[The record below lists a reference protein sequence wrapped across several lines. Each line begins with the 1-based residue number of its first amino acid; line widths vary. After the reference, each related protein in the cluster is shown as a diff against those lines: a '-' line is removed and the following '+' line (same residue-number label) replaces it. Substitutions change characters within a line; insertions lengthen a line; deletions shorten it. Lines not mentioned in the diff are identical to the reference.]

1 MMNHI
6 ASVTIGV
13 LSCFVLTLG
22 AAAELPE
29 YTALQDFPEEAHG
42 FGVSV
47 DALGDGRFIA
57 WDGDRIFV
65 ETEIDSGVFSLATEG
80 IIGDPAFI
88 EVHPDGE
95 TALLGAG
102 LSGDMYLVDMENPGD
117 PEAVVNT
124 VNNYEG
130 AWLNTEQLL
139 FDRAMPNEN
148 EEDVPELAIL
158 DISGEPEVRTVVAD
172 KGMWSANVVTS
183 ACGYY
188 AYASDGMDGVTVRYE
203 VNALREA
210 FETESPLDWETA
222 GVELGTFS
230 TSGPAAHT
238 DLDTVIFGGSGS
250 IQFVD
255 GETGDEL
262 GTADPAGEERQ
273 IDVYQAAYNRATGRI
288 LVVGTVY
295 SDAPLLSAWVSDT
308 PFESLPYGDITRT
321 GRVEAQDIQTVI
333 NVVLGLEAE
342 DSRVAAM
349 ADVTRTGT
357 VNAADIQTV
366 INVVLGII

>member
-6 ASVTIGV
+6 TSVAIGV

-22 AAAELPE
+22 AAAQLPG
-29 YTALQDFPEEAHG
+29 YNSIPNFPEESHG
-42 FGVSV
+42 FGVTA
-47 DALGDGRFIA
+47 DALGDGRFVA

-65 ETEIDSGVFSLATEG
+65 ETEAGSGVFSVAAEG
-80 IIGDPAFI
+80 VPGDPAFI

-102 LSGDMYLVDMENPGD
+102 VNGDMYVVDMNDPSE
-117 PEAVVNT
+117 PEAVLNT
-124 VNNYEG
+124 VNNFAG
-130 AWLNTEQLL
+130 TWLNTEQFL
-139 FDRAMPNEN
+139 FDRAMPNDN

-158 DISGEPEVRTVVAD
+158 DISDEPEVRTVVAD
-172 KGMWSANVVTS
+172 KGTWSAGVVTS

-188 AYASDGMDGVTVRYE
+188 AYTSNGMDGVTVRYE

-210 FETESPLDWETA
+210 FETETPLDWETD
-222 GVELGTFS
+222 GVELGGFS
-230 TSGPAAHT
+230 TSGPSAHT
-238 DLDTVIFGGSGS
+238 ALDTVIFGGSGN

-262 GTADPAGEERQ
+262 GTADPAGEGGH
-273 IDVYQAAYNRATGRI
+273 VYQAAYNRVTGRI
-288 LVVGTVY
+288 LVIGTIY
-295 SDAPLLSAWVSDT
+295 SDVPLLSAWVSET
-308 PFESLPYGDITRT
+308 PFEKLPFGDITRT
-321 GRVEAQDIQTVI
+321 GVVDAQDIQTVI
-333 NVVLGLEAE
+333 NVVLGIEDP

-366 INVVLGII
+366 INVVLGIE

>member
-6 ASVTIGV
+6 TSVTIGV
-13 LSCFVLTLG
+13 ISCFVLALG
-22 AAAELPE
+22 AAAELPS
-29 YTALQDFPEEAHG
+29 YTPMPGFPEEARG
-42 FGVSV
+42 FGVTA
-47 DALGDGRFIA
+47 DALGDGRFVA

-65 ETEIDSGVFSLATEG
+65 ETEAGAGVFSLAADG
-80 IIGDPAFI
+80 IIGDPAFLK
-88 EVHPDGE
+88 VHPDGE

-102 LSGDMYLVDMENPGD
+102 LSGDMYVVDMEDPGE
-117 PEAVVNT
+117 PEVLVNT
-124 VNNYEG
+124 TNNYAG
-130 AWLNTEQLL
+130 AWLNTGQFL

-158 DISGEPEVRTVVAD
+158 DITGEPEVRTVVAD
-172 KGMWSANVVTS
+172 KGMWSAGVVTS

-188 AYASDGMDGVTVRYE
+188 AYASEGMDGVTVRYK

-210 FETESPLDWETA
+210 FDAGTPLDWETE
-222 GVELGTFS
+222 GVELGAFS

-238 DLDTVIFGGSGS
+238 SLDTLIFGGFGN

-262 GTADPAGEERQ
+262 GTADPAGEGGH
-273 IDVYQAAYNRATGRI
+273 VYQAAYNRATGRI
-288 LVVGTVY
+288 LVIGTIY
-295 SDAPLLSAWVSDT
+295 SDAPLLSAWVSET
-308 PFESLPYGDITRT
+308 PFESLPFGDITRT
-321 GRVEAQDIQTVI
+321 GTVDAQDIQTVI
-333 NVVLGLEAE
+333 NVVLGIEAE

-366 INVVLGII
+366 INVVLGIE